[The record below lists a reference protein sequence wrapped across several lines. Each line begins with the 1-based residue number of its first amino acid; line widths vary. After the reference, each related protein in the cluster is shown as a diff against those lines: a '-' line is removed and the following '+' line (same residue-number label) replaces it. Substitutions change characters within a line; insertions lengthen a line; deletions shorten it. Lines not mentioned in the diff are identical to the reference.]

1 MKQKTKSFI
10 FELLRIIIAVLAGLG
25 GGAAMA

>member
-1 MKQKTKSFI
+1 MKPKTKSFI
-10 FELLRIIIAVLAGLG
+10 IELLRIIIAALAGLG

>member
-1 MKQKTKSFI
+1 MKPKTKSFI
-10 FELLRIIIAVLAGLG
+10 IELLRVILALLAGLG